1 ISAENDPILPIT
13 DLTKI
18 SQIDNLNIELH
29 PNGGHCGFISDL
41 KGASWIEGRLVQI
54 FDES

>member
-1 ISAENDPILPIT
+1 
-13 DLTKI
+13 
-18 SQIDNLNIELH
+18 LNIELH